1 MMKKVLFILAVI
13 FSLSNAISV
22 YAQRG
27 NGNFTKITLT
37 LADRE
42 KPDHKAKRPSTR
54 NIVQPILAYVYNN
67 AICINF
73 IMPLS
78 SATINIINE
87 QTGETIYEESFN
99 DPANININLD
109 GESNGSFLIEIEM
122 DRIHMFGSF
131 ELY

>member
-1 MMKKVLFILAVI
+1 MKKILFILAVV
-13 FSLSNAISV
+13 FSLSNTILV

-27 NGNFTKITLT
+27 NGNFTKIALT

-42 KPDHKAKRPSTR
+42 KPVHKAKRPSTR

-73 IMPLS
+73 NMPQS
-78 SATINIINE
+78 NANINIINE
-87 QTGETIYEESFN
+87 QTGETIYRESCN
-99 DPANININLD
+99 DPANIYINLD
-109 GESNGSFLIEIEM
+109 GESNGSYLIEIEL
-122 DRIHMFGSF
+122 DGILMFGSF